1 MYLAKDTLLAMCN
14 YITLTHIG
22 GIQINS
28 PITTRIPIPTGRTP
42 CSDVI
47 KANKSRNRLKNIVYY
62 LIVNI

>member
-28 PITTRIPIPTGRTP
+28 PITAGRE
-42 CSDVI
+42 
-47 KANKSRNRLKNIVYY
+47 
-62 LIVNI
+62 